1 MPCCSQAK
9 QVALDRKLSLK
20 AVVEAALR
28 QFLDQPQAFQQPAF
42 KLRKCT
48 FKGQGR
54 SLASIGTTGRRS
66 APELRRP
73 GRVIAFDTN
82 ILLHAHG
89 KIYPGTSGRTDVSL
103 HRQNPAGLG
112 DPLAMSA

>member
-28 QFLDQPQAFQQPAF
+28 QFLEPARGIPATPF

-48 FKGQGR
+48 FKGEGLQPG
-54 SLASIGTTGRRS
+54 LDGTTWRRS
-66 APELRRP
+66 VRMTYE
-73 GRVIAFDTN
+73 GR
-82 ILLHAHG
+82 G
-89 KIYPGTSGRTDVSL
+89 G
-103 HRQNPAGLG
+103 
-112 DPLAMSA
+112 